1 MKEGERL
8 PASGRSLLYLQAVFA
23 FITGALNVP
32 LDMLGDWLSNR
43 AFPDTVPYT
52 KFKIVSALVFSV
64 ISFCAWRWILPRLRG
79 VLMLRLMV
87 QAMLGIV
94 LFSYGLVAAFQLWSH
109 LPGVSS
115 DAIDQLAAIPA
126 SANLVVVCGATLC
139 MILGGLALH
148 SASQE
153 QHQLREMALSA
164 ELEALRS
171 QLNHHFLF
179 NSLNV
184 IAEAAAVQP
193 QRAERLILQLASVLR
208 YSLGKTRLRMAPLI
222 EELAAVTSY
231 LELERARSGDRIS
244 VRIESEPDVR
254 EIHVPPLLI
263 QPLVENAVAHG
274 LMNGTCAGAISIA
287 AWRNDDQL
295 CIRVEDNGV
304 GFHPERPARNG
315 SGGVGLANLRQR
327 LRAFYGDHA
336 AFQLRSN
343 AGEGTVA
350 QISVPLT
357 DRNHSAT
364 PQHGFVWNGF
374 FSFLGSIMPVLAFA
388 ASLWVLKLGVAWSLL
403 IGQTLE
409 LAYLFAASAAEETK
423 TFDVAMVMFIFV
435 AQIAWL
441 ASFDSFFGHMTV
453 WLYASC
459 AAVALLTQLFGAEPF
474 TCYWMRRSHP
484 AWMHKSAT
492 FMRVCRQLSAAWGLA
507 FVTLAVM
514 CSRQP
519 DADSLILMIPL
530 VVATAL
536 VGPLGKAYMSLYIGW
551 IGLQADTAETFILGL
566 PFRFQRS
573 RAPANRLSVQFVVS
587 GGEPGSYYVE
597 IRDGRCVS
605 GQGYIREPDVTIY
618 CGTDSWSLVSSGEM
632 SAAEAVKENRLRF
645 RGSPDAFVQFFRC
658 FRLPGGVDSP
668 LDSDSEARS
677 DSSSPAVMRA

>member
-1 MKEGERL
+1 MKEGERK
-8 PASGRSLLYLQAVFA
+8 PVSGRSLLYLQAVFA

-64 ISFCAWRWILPRLRG
+64 ISFCAWRWMLPRLRG

-87 QAMLGIV
+87 QVMLGIV
-94 LFSYGLVAAFQLWSH
+94 LFSYGLVAAFHLWSH

-115 DAIDQLAAIPA
+115 DAINQLAAVPA
-126 SANLVVVCGATLC
+126 SANLIIVCGATLC
-139 MILGGLALH
+139 LILGGLALH

-153 QHQLREMALSA
+153 QHQLRELALSA
-164 ELEALRS
+164 QLEALRS

-304 GFHPERPARNG
+304 GFHPERPVRNG
-315 SGGVGLANLRQR
+315 PGGVGLANLRRR

-336 AFQLRSN
+336 AFQLRSST
-343 AGEGTVA
+343 GEGTVA
-350 QISVPLT
+350 QISIPLT
-357 DRNHSAT
+357 DRNDSST
-364 PQHGFVWNGF
+364 PRHGFVWDGF
-374 FSFLGSIMPVLAFA
+374 FSFLGSITPVLAFA
-388 ASLWVLKLGVAWSLL
+388 LSLWVLRLGVAWSLL
-403 IGQTLE
+403 IGQAME

-423 TFDVAMVMFIFV
+423 TFDVAMVLFV
-435 AQIAWL
+435 FMAQVAYL
-441 ASFDSFFGHMTV
+441 ASFDAFFAHTAV

-459 AAVALLTQLFGAEPF
+459 AAVALLPQLFGAEPF

-484 AWMHKSAT
+484 VWMQKTAT
-492 FMRVCRQLSAAWGLA
+492 FTRVCRHLSAAWGLA
-507 FVTLAVM
+507 FVTLAVA
-514 CSRQP
+514 CSRQA
-519 DADSLILMIPL
+519 DADSLILLVPL

-536 VGPLGKAYMSLYIGW
+536 FGPLGKAYLSLFIGW
-551 IGLQADTAETFILGL
+551 IGLETEDAETFILGL

-573 RAPANRLSVQFVVS
+573 YAPAYKLSVQFVVS

-605 GQGYIREPDVTIY
+605 GQGNLREPDVTIY
-618 CGTDSWSLVSSGEM
+618 CGTDSWSLVSKGEM
-632 SAAEAVKENRLRF
+632 SPADAVKENRLRF
-645 RGSPDAFVQFFRC
+645 RGSPDAFAAFFRC
-658 FRLPGGVDSP
+658 FRLPAGN
-668 LDSDSEARS
+668 DSESDATS
-677 DSSSPAVMRA
+677 DSSSPAAMRA